1 MPPPAAHIES
11 WRPIPSQPPPRLSIG
26 PIGWARKN
34 LFATPM
40 DIALTVLALYFI
52 WKAAG
57 AILSWAIIDAVWS
70 GTVEDC
76 REVAAACWPFIEA
89 KWGQIFYGRYPVDER
104 WRVNATWVFGLLF
117 LIPMLIPAAPLKKL
131 NAILLMGVYPVLAWV
146 LLLGGGVF
154 DSLLPLVE
162 TPLWGGLLVTLVT
175 SIVGIVASLPL
186 GILLAL
192 GRRSKMPVVRSLCVA
207 FIEFWRGVPL
217 ITVLFMASVMLPL
230 FLPEGVTL
238 DKLLRCLVGIALFAA
253 AYMAEV
259 VRGGLQAIPRGQYE
273 AAAALGL
280 GYWRVMYL
288 IILPQA
294 LRLVIPGIVNN
305 FIALLKD
312 TTLVLIVGLF
322 DLLGIIQ
329 LSFTDP
335 YWSTPNTA
343 NTGYFFAAVMFWIL
357 CFSISRYSQFMERRL
372 QTGHER

>member
-1 MPPPAAHIES
+1 MEDKTTA
-11 WRPIPSQPPPRLSIG
+11 WQPIPSQPPPRLSIG
-26 PIGWARKN
+26 VVGWMRKN
-34 LFATPM
+34 LFATP
-40 DIALTVLALYFI
+40 L
-52 WKAAG
+52 
-57 AILSWAIIDAVWS
+57 DAVLTLLGAYIAYSIVTAVLDWAVFS
-70 GTVEDC
+70 AVWTGTVEDC
-76 REVAAACWPFIEA
+76 RQTAAACWPFIEA
-89 KWGQIFYGRYPVDER
+89 KWGQLIYGRYPLEER
-104 WRVNATWVFGLLF
+104 WRVDLTWALGLLL
-117 LIPMLIPAAPLKKL
+117 LIPLLVPAVPLKKL
-131 NAILLMGVYPVLAWV
+131 NAMLLMGAYPVAAFF
-146 LLLGGGVF
+146 LLTGGF
-154 DSLLPLVE
+154 FWLEPVE

-186 GILLAL
+186 GVLLAL
-192 GRRSKMPVVRSLCVA
+192 GRRSKMPVVRMLCIG

-238 DKLLRCLVGIALFAA
+238 DKLLRCLVGIALFAS

-259 VRGGLQAIPRGQYE
+259 VRGGLQAIPRGQFE
-273 AAAALGL
+273 AAAAMGL
-280 GYWRVMYL
+280 GYWRMMRL

-343 NTGYFFAAVMFWIL
+343 NTGYFFAAVMFWIM

-372 QTGHER
+372 ETEHKR